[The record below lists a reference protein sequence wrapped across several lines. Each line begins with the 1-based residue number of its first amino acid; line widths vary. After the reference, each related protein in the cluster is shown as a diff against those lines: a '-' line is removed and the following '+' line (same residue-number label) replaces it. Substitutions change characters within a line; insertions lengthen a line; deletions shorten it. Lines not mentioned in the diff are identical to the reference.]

1 MRASFAIA
9 LASILASAASAHAQA
24 TVHPPMPDHVLPIRY
39 VERPLTLPEGA
50 FRLDQSVVFDAERSQ
65 DVLNAPNALLVGLTD
80 WLEIGVTY
88 TFLRDPGAL
97 ATLRI
102 AHSSVIDAGIRVQ
115 TTVPA
120 LTHGDTDLTISFPI
134 VLRLAHWF
142 RIQTAAIGEFLL
154 AQRMEPIL
162 RFPLQLAVQMNRRM
176 FFGIQG
182 SVSLVDRRFW
192 HGDLGFVFGHT
203 VAATPIRPIGE
214 VRVGGN
220 FLLGGGGGFA
230 GFEATVSFSFFAT
243 ALPTP
248 DVGSRRGALE

>member
-1 MRASFAIA
+1 MRASFAIVV
-9 LASILASAASAHAQA
+9 ASILASAASAHAQS

-39 VERPLTLPEGA
+39 VERPLTLPQGA
-50 FRLDQSVVFDAERSQ
+50 FRLDQSLVFDVESTQ
-65 DVLNAPNALLVGLTD
+65 FVLNAPNALAVGLTD

-88 TFLRDPGAL
+88 TLLRDPGAL

-102 AHSSVIDAGIRVQ
+102 AHSDVIDAGIRVQ

-120 LTHGDTDLTISFPI
+120 LTHGDTDLTVSFPI

-154 AQRMEPIL
+154 GQRMEPTL
-162 RFPLQLAVQMNRRM
+162 RFPLQLAVQANRRM
-176 FFGIQG
+176 FFALQG
-182 SVSLVDRRFW
+182 SASLVDRRFW
-192 HGDLGFVFGHT
+192 HGDIGFVFGHT

-214 VRVGGN
+214 VRVGAD
-220 FLLGGGGGFA
+220 FLLGGSSGLA

-243 ALPTP
+243 ALPTQQVSAP
-248 DVGSRRGALE
+248 PPR